1 MDGTLALQI
10 SNETVP
16 DLAMAKVDLNNIFFF
31 IFSSDVILQFFKLD
45 SDKNLFTRSLNSW
58 VAWNT

>member
-31 IFSSDVILQFFKLD
+31 IFSETSFL
-45 SDKNLFTRSLNSW
+45 LNCVFCCQSRI
-58 VAWNT
+58 VDFHK

>member
-16 DLAMAKVDLNNIFFF
+16 DFDTAKTDLSKTCFL
-31 IFSSDVILQFFKLD
+31 IFSSEITSTF
-45 SDKNLFTRSLNSW
+45 
-58 VAWNT
+58 

>member
-16 DLAMAKVDLNNIFFF
+16 DLAMAKVHLNNIFFF
-31 IFSSDVILQFFKLD
+31 IFSSDVISQFFKLD
-45 SDKNLFTRSLNSW
+45 SDKN
-58 VAWNT
+58 